1 MKHSHFISK
10 LYTLQAHA
18 ALQAAAFAKA
28 LIMQLPLE
36 EA

>member
-1 MKHSHFISK
+1 
-10 LYTLQAHA
+10 AHA